1 MGRRL
6 AEATKARRTRRTR
19 GDGALCFFLFLAAE
33 ALRLD
38 ATVFFVFVAAFV
50 AGFAAVFGVAALAGA
65 FALDAFEGA
74 CFAGACFVGLCF
86 FVASEFFDDVDA
98 CDCATAD
105 GKKPSEKLKRIP
117 ANTTTAKRRTQILP
131 TVESWNP

>member
-1 MGRRL
+1 L
-6 AEATKARRTRRTR
+6 F
-19 GDGALCFFLFLAAE
+19 FFLFLAAGV
-33 ALRLD
+33 LRLG
-38 ATVFFVFVAAFV
+38 AAVFFVAAFV
-50 AGFAAVFGVAALAGA
+50 AGFAADFGVAALAGA
-65 FALDAFEGA
+65 LALDAFEGA
-74 CFAGACFVGLCF
+74 FFAGDCFAGFCF

-105 GKKPSEKLKRIP
+105 GKEPSKKLKRIP

>member
-19 GDGALCFFLFLAAE
+19 GDAALCFFLFVAAE

-38 ATVFFVFVAAFV
+38 GAVFFGAAFA
-50 AGFAAVFGVAALAGA
+50 AGFAVALADA
-65 FALDAFEGA
+65 FAGACLAGA
-74 CFAGACFVGLCF
+74 CFAGFCF
-86 FVASEFFDDVDA
+86 FVASEFFDDVGA
-98 CDCATAD
+98 CDWATAG
-105 GKKPSEKLKRIP
+105 GKKPGKKLKRIP

-131 TVESWNP
+131 TAESWNP

>member
-6 AEATKARRTRRTR
+6 AEATKSRRTRRTR
-19 GDGALCFFLFLAAE
+19 GDAALCFFLLVAIE

-38 ATVFFVFVAAFV
+38 AAVFFVAAFV
-50 AGFAAVFGVAALAGA
+50 AGFVVAALAGVLALNA
-65 FALDAFEGA
+65 FAGGCLDGA
-74 CFAGACFVGLCF
+74 CFAGFCF
-86 FVASEFFDDVDA
+86 FAASEFFDDVGA
-98 CDCATAD
+98 CDCATAG